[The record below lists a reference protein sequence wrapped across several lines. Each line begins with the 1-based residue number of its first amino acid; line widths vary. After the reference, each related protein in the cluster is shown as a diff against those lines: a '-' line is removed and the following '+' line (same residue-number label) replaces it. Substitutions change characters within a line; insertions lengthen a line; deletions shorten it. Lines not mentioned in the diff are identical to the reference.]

1 MGQSTRQVQVKVK
14 LPDWPVTTGVTMKLP
29 GNDMVTRSARRT
41 CWFHVYPQH
50 LAWRPTWQLYTTP
63 QVDSQISL
71 TFRKKQ
77 FMCTPP
83 GESLVVWIIEW
94 VHPSLIHGKQASF
107 WRELRRGAYPEPQD
121 NERRTNQNF
130 SLPRY
135 QDTAHW
141 RSKSEMFPIAGPW
154 LQRREI
160 SKCYTCHIYAW
171 AKHFPTTRDLIKPC
185 HVCTLK
191 LLTM

>member
-94 VHPSLIHGKQASF
+94 VHPSLIHGKQPSF

-135 QDTAHW
+135 EVNQRCFLLQGPD
-141 RSKSEMFPIAGPW
+141 SSEEKSVSVI
-154 LQRREI
+154 LVT
-160 SKCYTCHIYAW
+160 YTCAQNTSPLQEIW
-171 AKHFPTTRDLIKPC
+171 
-185 HVCTLK
+185 
-191 LLTM
+191 